1 MGRFR
6 FSLETLL
13 QIRASQETAAA
24 QALAQAHQERDR
36 LQRDLDQILADGRTL
51 NDSLAEGGA
60 AASISIALRPGLRL
74 NGERARNALAHHRP
88 LVQQRLAEWQ
98 EAKLRLSLLEKLRE
112 ARLKDFKRS
121 EQLAEERWLD
131 ERVVQGF

>member
-1 MGRFR
+1 MGQFR

-24 QALAQAHQERDR
+24 QGLAQANQEQDR
-36 LQRDLDQILADGRTL
+36 MQRDLDQIMADGRAL
-51 NDSLAEGGA
+51 NNSFAEGGI
-60 AASISIALRPGLRL
+60 AASISVALRPGLRL
-74 NGERARNALAHHRP
+74 NAERARNSIAHHQTI
-88 LVQQRLAEWQ
+88 VQQRLTEWQ
-98 EAKLRLSLLEKLRE
+98 QAKLRLSLLEKLRE
-112 ARLKDFKRS
+112 ARMKDFKRS

>member
-24 QALAQAHQERDR
+24 QGLAQANQEQDR
-36 LQRDLDQILADGRTL
+36 LQRDLDQILADGRAL
-51 NDSLAEGGA
+51 NDSLAEGGV

-74 NGERARNALAHHRP
+74 NAERARNALAQMRRVADVLGAYEAP
-88 LVQQRLAEWQ
+88 PRVPDALVPEP
-98 EAKLRLSLLEKLRE
+98 EAV
-112 ARLKDFKRS
+112 ARR
-121 EQLAEERWLD
+121 Q
-131 ERVVQGF
+131 

>member
-1 MGRFR
+1 MGQFR

-24 QALAQAHQERDR
+24 QGLAQANQEQDR
-36 LQRDLDQILADGRTL
+36 LQRDLDQIMADGRAL
-51 NDSLAEGGA
+51 NNSFAEGGI
-60 AASISIALRPGLRL
+60 AASISVALRPGLRL
-74 NGERARNALAHHRP
+74 NAERARNSIAHHQTI
-88 LVQQRLAEWQ
+88 VQQRLTEWQ
-98 EAKLRLSLLEKLRE
+98 QAKLRLSLLEKLRE

>member
-1 MGRFR
+1 
-6 FSLETLL
+6 LETLL

-24 QALAQAHQERDR
+24 QGLAQANQEQDR
-36 LQRDLDQILADGRTL
+36 LQRDLDQIMADGRAL
-51 NDSLAEGGA
+51 NNSFAEGGI
-60 AASISIALRPGLRL
+60 AASISVALRPGLRL
-74 NGERARNALAHHRP
+74 NAERARNSIAHHQTI
-88 LVQQRLAEWQ
+88 VQQRLTEWQ
-98 EAKLRLSLLEKLRE
+98 QAKLRLSLLEKLRE